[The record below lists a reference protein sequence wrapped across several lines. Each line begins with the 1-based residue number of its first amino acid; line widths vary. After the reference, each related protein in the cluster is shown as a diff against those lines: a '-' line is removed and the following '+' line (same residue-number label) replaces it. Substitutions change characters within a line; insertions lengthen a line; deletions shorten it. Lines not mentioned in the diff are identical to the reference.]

1 MFRYLPIRRINA
13 REILDSRGNPT
24 VEVEVTVGEGII
36 GLDGHTGRA
45 MVPSGASTGSYEALE
60 LRDKD
65 TDRYHGKGVQKAV
78 EHVNTQLAEVL
89 VGENALNQEYIDH
102 LLRETDG
109 TENKEHLGA
118 NALLGASLAVAR
130 AAAKAL
136 RIPLYRYLGGC
147 YTTKLPVPMM
157 NIINGGAHTDTGLDF
172 QEFMIIP
179 GKADSFAEAL
189 QMGTEVYHTLKAL
202 LKEKGY
208 VTAVGDEGG
217 FAPDMANA
225 KEVLQVLCEAVE
237 KSGYRCG
244 EDVWFAMDAAASEL
258 YDRERQAYVF
268 HGEGKEKGQPLLRT
282 TTELISYYEELIR
295 EFPLISIE
303 DGLREDDWEGWQ
315 TMTARLG
322 DKVQLVGDDL
332 FVTNP
337 ARVKGGIHLDV
348 ANAVLVKVNQIGTL
362 TEAMQTIRMAQQA
375 GYRTIISHRS
385 GETEDTFIADLS
397 VACGAGQIKTG
408 APCRTERTAKY
419 NQLLR
424 IEEYIGS
431 VAEYSCP
438 FCTEKLE

>member
-268 HGEGKEKGQPLLRT
+268 HREGKEKGQPILRT

-295 EFPLISIE
+295 EFPLLSIE

-337 ARVKGGIHLDV
+337 ARVKGGIHLGV